1 MLPVSCWAEERS
13 VVFSGTELNPLY
25 EDMLGNMPAVGDG
38 GEMPLLA
45 SSGRYNDKDYPRVT
59 SAESCAAVFRTAM
72 KKRTTVRFRYAFKK
86 ASDVNEEKAREFI
99 NECCE
104 KAFEHTGNPTEG
116 EYIRWQYAKYDWEAV
131 DLNALDRDYTWYF
144 DVHFVYYTTAKQE
157 AAVGTKIGEVLS
169 RMNLEGKSD
178 YATVRAIYDYVAN
191 NVSYDYTGL
200 KNKEFKSF
208 TAWKAMCKG
217 TAVCQG
223 YSLLMYRMLLQC
235 GIDCRLVAAD
245 EGSNETK
252 YGHAW
257 NLIQLN
263 DNYYYG
269 DATWDAESTGDNYK
283 YFLKGKRDF
292 NDHAK
297 FIHIYDYIK
306 DHPVADSKYVPSSDE
321 TGQVIPVVKVLK
333 KTSIS
338 KLTAGKN
345 YITAKWRKQAYGVK
359 GYEIEYGTKKAFSN
373 GATTIKRASNCDT
386 VSNKLTKLKRR
397 TKYYVRVRTYKT
409 IEGIDY
415 YSAWSAKKSL
425 TTK

>member
-1 MLPVSCWAEERS
+1 MLPASCWAEERS
-13 VVFSGTELNPLY
+13 VVLSGTELNPLY
-25 EDMLGNMPAVGDG
+25 EDMISSMPAVGDG

-72 KKRTTVRFRYAFKK
+72 KKRTTVRFRYAFKM
-86 ASDVNEEKAREFI
+86 ASDVNKEKARAFI

-104 KAFEHTGNPTEG
+104 EAFEHTGNPTEG

-131 DLNALDRDYTWYF
+131 DLNALDRDYTCYF

-157 AAVGTKIGEVLS
+157 TAVANKIDEVLS
-169 RMNLEGKSD
+169 GMNLADKDD
-178 YATVRAIYDYVAN
+178 YAIIKAVYDYIAN
-191 NVSYDYTGL
+191 NVSYDYDGL
-200 KNKEFKSF
+200 RNKDLTAH

-235 GIDCRLVAAD
+235 GVDCRMVAAD
-245 EGSNETK
+245 TGSTK
-252 YGHAW
+252 TEDGHAW
-257 NLIQLN
+257 NLIELN

-269 DATWDAESTGDNYK
+269 DATWDAENTGGNYK
-283 YFLKGKRDF
+283 YFLKGKSDF
-292 NDHAK
+292 GNHAK
-297 FIHIYDYIK
+297 FTHIYDYIK

-338 KLTAGKN
+338 KLTAGKR
-345 YITAKWRKQAYGVK
+345 TLTVKWKKQQYGVK
-359 GYEIEYGTKKAFSN
+359 GYQIEYGTKAAFN
-373 GATTIKRASNCDT
+373 NDKTTVKTIRNCDAI
-386 VSNKLTKLKRR
+386 SKKLTKLKSK
-397 TKYYVRVRTYKT
+397 TKYYVTVRTYKT
-409 IEGIDY
+409 IEDVDY
-415 YSAWSAKKSL
+415 YSEWSAKKSL